1 MVQSNVVIKSLLW
14 KVGERVFVQGV
25 GLLVQVILARLLMPE
40 DFACLAIITAIV
52 NYLGLFVQGGLAVA
66 VVQKK
71 DFTQKDV
78 STLTLISLFAAMIM
92 YVCLFFA
99 ASEISNYYNVGD
111 LLWPIRVMGL
121 SLFLFAFYSIQ
132 TGLLQRKMMFRT
144 IFFRSILATPLSG
157 VIGIAMAYMGYGVWA
172 LIAFNI
178 SNILS
183 IVIFMNL

>member
-25 GLLVQVILARLLMPE
+25 GLLVQVILTRLLMPE

-99 ASEISNYYNVGD
+99 ASFYQYPDSAVFLQLPKLVIITMLEIYYGQ
-111 LLWPIRVMGL
+111 LE
-121 SLFLFAFYSIQ
+121 
-132 TGLLQRKMMFRT
+132 
-144 IFFRSILATPLSG
+144 
-157 VIGIAMAYMGYGVWA
+157 
-172 LIAFNI
+172 
-178 SNILS
+178 
-183 IVIFMNL
+183 

>member
-71 DFTQKDV
+71 DFTQRCLHTHFDKPICRNDN
-78 STLTLISLFAAMIM
+78 
-92 YVCLFFA
+92 VCMSFFC
-99 ASEISNYYNVGD
+99 S
-111 LLWPIRVMGL
+111 
-121 SLFLFAFYSIQ
+121 
-132 TGLLQRKMMFRT
+132 FR
-144 IFFRSILATPLSG
+144 
-157 VIGIAMAYMGYGVWA
+157 
-172 LIAFNI
+172 N
-178 SNILS
+178 
-183 IVIFMNL
+183 

>member
-92 YVCLFFA
+92 YVCLFFC
-99 ASEISNYYNVGD
+99 S
-111 LLWPIRVMGL
+111 
-121 SLFLFAFYSIQ
+121 
-132 TGLLQRKMMFRT
+132 FR
-144 IFFRSILATPLSG
+144 
-157 VIGIAMAYMGYGVWA
+157 
-172 LIAFNI
+172 N
-178 SNILS
+178 
-183 IVIFMNL
+183 